1 MGSPSYDSSR
11 PGSFVSICC
20 NEKEQLD
27 EVTRV
32 EPKNDTVWDEEL
44 SVTLSRDD
52 EDMIYEDPMEQ
63 NMIFSSPYEAS
74 DEERL
79 NPFATIIEY
88 ETSPDVANRCHMRMI
103 HYD

>member
-1 MGSPSYDSSR
+1 MGPPSYDSSR

-44 SVTLSRDD
+44 SATLSRDD
-52 EDMIYEDPMEQ
+52 EDMIYEDPMEGY
-63 NMIFSSPYEAS
+63 IIVPSPYEANN
-74 DEERL
+74 E
-79 NPFATIIEY
+79 
-88 ETSPDVANRCHMRMI
+88 
-103 HYD
+103 